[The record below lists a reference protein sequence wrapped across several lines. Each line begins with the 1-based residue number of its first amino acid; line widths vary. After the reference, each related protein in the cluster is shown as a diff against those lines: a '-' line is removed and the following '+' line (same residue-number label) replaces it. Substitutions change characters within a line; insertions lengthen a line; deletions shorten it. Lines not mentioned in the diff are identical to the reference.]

1 MGSQSNAVLTSS
13 SSSSSSS
20 IQAYTIS
27 IYRPLFK
34 SFTYPSFTGS
44 HGDVFEFDEADVWN
58 SNVVPS
64 LESKKT
70 IPSSRC
76 SKKAP
81 RKIDRMAKDGTP
93 VTCASLPV
101 NIPDWSKIYSDHQKK
116 ENTEAECLLMNI

>member
-1 MGSQSNAVLTSS
+1 MQELT
-13 SSSSSSS
+13 
-20 IQAYTIS
+20 TTT
-27 IYRPLFK
+27 PLQGVMETFL
-34 SFTYPSFTGS
+34 S
-44 HGDVFEFDEADVWN
+44 FDEADVWN

-81 RKIDRMAKDGTP
+81 RKIDRKAKDGTP

-116 ENTEAECLLMNI
+116 ENMQSASS

>member
-1 MGSQSNAVLTSS
+1 MQELTTTTPLQGVMETFLSS
-13 SSSSSSS
+13 MRLMFG
-20 IQAYTIS
+20 ILT
-27 IYRPLFK
+27 
-34 SFTYPSFTGS
+34 
-44 HGDVFEFDEADVWN
+44 VF
-58 SNVVPS
+58 PS

-81 RKIDRMAKDGTP
+81 RKIDRKAKDGTP

-116 ENTEAECLLMNI
+116 ENTEGSVYPVDDDTDCDDDEDDHDDDQDGRVPPH

>member
-1 MGSQSNAVLTSS
+1 MASRNILNAR
-13 SSSSSSS
+13 
-20 IQAYTIS
+20 ANYN
-27 IYRPLFK
+27 
-34 SFTYPSFTGS
+34 YPTPGS

-58 SNVVPS
+58 SNVAPS

-81 RKIDRMAKDGTP
+81 RKIDRKAKDGTP

-116 ENTEAECLLMNI
+116 EKQSASS